1 VVRALVVVL
10 VHALPLLP
18 LQALPRPQM
27 IPRLCPHRHHH
38 RRRRLNPA
46 VKGTDLAQNLVL
58 SHRLPPV
65 QIHLAQTPLPPPPPT
80 LPRAVNLA
88 LLPIALEAV
97 TVTTAVQLSTTRVGT
112 VPAQALLMTAVAA
125 TARRTA
131 LLPPPP
137 TVLQLHPVPQA
148 PTLLTARVLLPRAPA
163 VKSTVGK
170 PVAVTPALAPGD

>member
-1 VVRALVVVL
+1 VVRALVVIL

-18 LQALPRPQM
+18 LQALPRRQM
-27 IPRLCPHRHHH
+27 IPRLCPHRHR

-58 SHRLPPV
+58 SHRLRPV
-65 QIHLAQTPLPPPPPT
+65 QIHLAQTPLPLPPPT

-137 TVLQLHPVPQA
+137 TALRLHPVPQA
-148 PTLLTARVLLPRAPA
+148 PTLLTARVLLLPRAPA